1 MVDAHRDPESPHHTL
16 WDHSPSPEWWGMAG
30 NSVRGRN
37 RPPAVV
43 AVIDCGALICNLI
56 LYYSEHTQSKTHPE
70 RRMK

>member
-1 MVDAHRDPESPHHTL
+1 MHIKTQNSAITSSGTSLQVPYV
-16 WDHSPSPEWWGMAG
+16 WWRMAG

-37 RPPAVV
+37 LPPAVV

-70 RRMK
+70 RRMND